1 MYSVLLAW
9 RYLCTVWT
17 STNILLSTYN
27 TDCVYSTTSG
37 LTDTCYNQP
46 LCNHVECV
54 LWTAFYWY
62 ISLIFVYLSSI
73 ILAVNRSRRGED
85 SSEVM
90 TRVWFGVPA
99 DLPWL
104 AWRLN
109 CLQWRLIQMADVKE
123 NKLEM
128 WVRVRNDMLSKGMI
142 LKIAGVARKLWL
154 ESQLKKNQGIS
165 K

>member
-1 MYSVLLAW
+1 MRFCLFVCSPQFWLERASKGLTPSPSDGHNMGVLLG
-9 RYLCTVWT
+9 T
-17 STNILLSTYN
+17 
-27 TDCVYSTTSG
+27 
-37 LTDTCYNQP
+37 
-46 LCNHVECV
+46 
-54 LWTAFYWY
+54 FYWY

-99 DLPWL
+99 DLHWL

-109 CLQWRLIQMADVKE
+109 CLQWRLMQMADVKE

-142 LKIAGVARKLWL
+142 LKIAGVARKLCL